1 MSKDFNISRR
11 NLIAATGA
19 IIATS
24 ALPRVGVA
32 ADKVTED
39 DPTAVALGYRH
50 DASTVDTT
58 KFTKRAGDA
67 GAKQFCNNCALY
79 VDQGDGWGSC
89 SIFQGRL
96 VAGVGWCNAW
106 VAGG

>member
-1 MSKDFNISRR
+1 MNKQPKLTSRDV
-11 NLIAATGA
+11 LVAAGA

-24 ALPRVGVA
+24 ALPRIASA

-39 DPTAVALGYRH
+39 DPTAVALGYKH
-50 DASTVDTT
+50 DASTVDTAT
-58 KFTKRAGDA
+58 WSKRAGPE

-79 VDQGDGWGSC
+79 QDGGDGWGAC

-96 VAGVGWCNAW
+96 VSGEGWCNAW
-106 VAGG
+106 VAK

>member
-1 MSKDFNISRR
+1 MNNQPKLTRR
-11 NLIAATGA
+11 DVLAAAGA

-24 ALPRVGVA
+24 ALPHSALA

-39 DPTAVALGYRH
+39 DPTAVALGYLH
-50 DASTVDTT
+50 DASAVDTA
-58 KFTKRAGDA
+58 KWAKRAGPE

-79 VDQGDGWGSC
+79 QGGAEEWGAC

-96 VAGVGWCNAW
+96 VAGAGWCNAW
-106 VAGG
+106 IAK

>member
-1 MSKDFNISRR
+1 MSNSKQFTRR
-11 NLIAATGA
+11 DVLAAGGA

-24 ALPRVGVA
+24 LMGRTVIA

-39 DPTAVALGYRH
+39 DPTAMALGYVH
-50 DASTVDTT
+50 DASAVDTG
-58 KFTKRAGDA
+58 KWPKRAGDA

-79 VDQGDGWGSC
+79 QDAGDGWGSC

-96 VAGVGWCNAW
+96 VKGAGWCNAW
-106 VAGG
+106 IAK